1 MCALLCHTST
11 QTVPL
16 AHHKIWVCIPVF
28 GPVHV
33 LIDTMHA
40 CMHAC
45 ICLHVCMCS
54 PCLRVY
60 IFLTPRH
67 RNLPTH
73 RHRNLSHT
81 QASQPFLHTGI
92 ATFLTH
98 RHRIQVCLK
107 IQEELRYSAWNDCAG
122 SIHGEHI
129 ALTVLN
135 NMRRHPCRWLNHQML
150 EALCPTRPLNQ
161 ATRCILRWTC
171 GGGAFTVH
179 TCFPSAQ
186 TSSLGSHDLCIYV
199 CI

>member
-98 RHRIQVCLK
+98 RHRNLSHTQASQPFSHTGIATFLTHRHRIHSDPLSASVLLLSWRQTILIQVCLK
-107 IQEELRYSAWNDCAG
+107 IQEELRYSA
-122 SIHGEHI
+122 
-129 ALTVLN
+129 
-135 NMRRHPCRWLNHQML
+135 
-150 EALCPTRPLNQ
+150 
-161 ATRCILRWTC
+161 
-171 GGGAFTVH
+171 
-179 TCFPSAQ
+179 
-186 TSSLGSHDLCIYV
+186 
-199 CI
+199 